1 MSNDTDTE
9 IRRFDLT
16 ALLIGLAMLLC
27 LTAIIVTS
35 IATGWINGHMAEVVI
50 VCGLLT
56 TAGSGLLAHRY
67 AARALPEPAP
77 GEVVSARVSASSG
90 ENSRAAVLGRL
101 AQPSSD
107 RDFRPR
113 ILLVEDD
120 DDSRTAL
127 ARLLDSHGFR
137 VSQAADGIEALNVLH
152 RENLPDLILLDL
164 VLPRMN
170 GYEFYALLQ
179 EDKTLSKI
187 PVILCSGEPGLTA
200 NARRMGC
207 AGAVEKP
214 IDADRLFQAIKNALQ

>member
-35 IATGWINGHMAEVVI
+35 IATGWINGHVAEVGI

-67 AARALPEPAP
+67 AARALPEPSP
-77 GEVVSARVSASSG
+77 GEVI
-90 ENSRAAVLGRL
+90 SRATILGRL

-127 ARLLDSHGFR
+127 AKLLESHGFR
-137 VSQAADGIEALNVLH
+137 VSQAADGIEALNALH

-170 GYEFYALLQ
+170 GFEFHALIQ